1 MDIEGQFTGK
11 ILSKLQD
18 KFSLTNEERMSL
30 EMQIEWFAHHI
41 ELEAYLSANRLMG
54 VQNEG
59 MHLPLV
65 VLDEDQEIQEI
76 TLPHKI
82 DWLEESHS
90 GFKDH
95 LDKMG
100 IKLASVE
107 PSDDFMAFYA
117 ASLPT
122 QLSKIIEQTVEYSRA
137 NGTDIGLYLPEQTY
151 ISKDLEN
158 GDTVNVVNTI
168 ETDTLVVEAK
178 MLSKPLVH
186 RFFTPEVSR
195 SEIQPTNHEHGVSR

>member
-1 MDIEGQFTGK
+1 MGIEGQITQN
-11 ILSKLQD
+11 ILATLQD
-18 KFSLTNEERMSL
+18 KLSLTHEEHKSL

-59 MHLPLV
+59 LHLPLV
-65 VLDEDQEIQEI
+65 ILDEDQEIQEL

-82 DWLEESHS
+82 DWLEEKHS
-90 GFKDH
+90 GFKNN
-95 LDKMG
+95 LDQMG
-100 IKLASVE
+100 IKLASTE

-122 QLSKIIEQTVEYSRA
+122 QLSKIIEQTIEYSRA

-151 ISKDLEN
+151 ISKELEG

-168 ETDTLVVEAK
+168 ESDTLLVESK

-186 RFFTPEVSR
+186 RFFTPEVSPNELP
-195 SEIQPTNHEHGVSR
+195 SPTQEHGVSR